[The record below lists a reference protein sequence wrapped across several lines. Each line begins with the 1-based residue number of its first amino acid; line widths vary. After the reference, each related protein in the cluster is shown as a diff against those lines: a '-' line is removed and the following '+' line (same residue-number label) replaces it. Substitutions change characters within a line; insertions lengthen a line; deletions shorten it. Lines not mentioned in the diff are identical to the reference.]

1 MYIHV
6 YIYIHV
12 YTLCTCMTLCTYTW
26 YMVQC
31 TCKGT
36 DYNIKM
42 YAQIEHVIMH
52 GFKDGNISRKSIYM
66 CTERCIYMKTK
77 QHTYAIHR

>member
-12 YTLCTCMTLCTYTW
+12 YTLCTCMCTYTW

-52 GFKDGNISRKSIYM
+52 GFKDGNKKY
-66 CTERCIYMKTK
+66 
-77 QHTYAIHR
+77 IHVY